1 MCTLRSSPGAEAC
14 GAIDLATLEDFA
26 AEVDDPATVATVV
39 DAYLAQLPRR
49 RDDALAAASRG
60 DLATVAGIGHALGPS
75 SAMLG
80 ALRLAEL
87 AEGLERAARTGRVD
101 DAQDSVALLV
111 GECAAVEAEL
121 GAWRRAAP
129 SA

>member
-1 MCTLRSSPGAEAC
+1 MSTLRSSAGAEAG

-26 AEVDDPATVATVV
+26 AEVDDPATVAAVV

-80 ALRLAEL
+80 ARRLAAL
-87 AEGLERAARTGRVD
+87 AAELERTANVGSPEEARAATGRL
-101 DAQDSVALLV
+101 AR
-111 GECAAVEAEL
+111 ECAAVEAEL